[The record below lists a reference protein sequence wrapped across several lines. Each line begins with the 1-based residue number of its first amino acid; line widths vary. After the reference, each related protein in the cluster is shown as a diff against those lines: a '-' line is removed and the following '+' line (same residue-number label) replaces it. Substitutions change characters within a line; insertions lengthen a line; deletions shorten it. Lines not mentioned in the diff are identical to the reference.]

1 MALSESVGE
10 VNMSMNAKKRVNG
23 SWVDTTLRQNKTA
36 TDTITTFPAVLYTT
50 GTTATVVL
58 KGQTVQSGTPTPSS
72 PIQPSECGEL
82 TENLFSSEWEQ
93 GVINST
99 NGQNEYSVEMVRT
112 KEYIPIK
119 PNVSYSISR
128 DVFNGFMNVRLYR
141 ADRTYIGAGSKSTI
155 QLIIGNTTGNPMGS
169 HTSFCCFKIIASDAA
184 FIRVNDSSN
193 NTTTKWLMIEG
204 EYTQQTMPDYE
215 PYGYKILISS
225 ANTTT
230 PVYLGEVETTRRIA
244 KIDLGTL
251 NWGKTASGNFWAA
264 TAIQNIRIIGNSST
278 GNAICDMFKE
288 VSPNTVANEPYSFS
302 SCLNAVGRPFI
313 NSTGFEDLTVEEFK
327 EAMSGVY
334 MYYVLANE
342 ETGIVN
348 EPLMKI
354 GNYADEVSN
363 ISIPTTTG
371 KNIVDVETVLKP
383 SEVSFNYAGW
393 HTAVVH
399 KRINGAWD

>member
-1 MALSESVGE
+1 
-10 VNMSMNAKKRVNG
+10 MSMNAKKRVNG
-23 SWVDTTLRQNKTA
+23 SWVDTTLRQYKTA

-50 GTTATVVL
+50 GTTATVLL

-99 NGQNEYSVEMVRT
+99 NGQNENSVEMVRT

-155 QLIIGNTTGNPMGS
+155 QLIIGNTTANPMGS

-184 FIRVNDSSN
+184 FIRINDSSN

-215 PYGYKILISS
+215 PYGYKIPILS

-230 PVYLGEVETTRRIA
+230 SVYLGEAQATRKIKKLVLTGEETFFRDKERADSWRFYSNPLISAKSNVSICSHFAYIGTGRVNESDTIGFSLFSETQFGCRCPKEIA
-244 KIDLGTL
+244 
-251 NWGKTASGNFWAA
+251 
-264 TAIQNIRIIGNSST
+264 
-278 GNAICDMFKE
+278 
-288 VSPNTVANEPYSFS
+288 NT
-302 SCLNAVGRPFI
+302 I
-313 NSTGFEDLTVEEFK
+313 TEFK
-327 EAMSGVY
+327 AFLAAQYAAGAPVCVW
-334 MYYVLANE
+334 YVLATP
-342 ETGIVN
+342 ETGIIN

-363 ISIPTTTG
+363 ISIPTITG

>member
-1 MALSESVGE
+1 
-10 VNMSMNAKKRVNG
+10 MSMNAKKRVNG
-23 SWVDTTLRQNKTA
+23 SWVDTTLRQYKTA

-58 KGQTVQSGTPTPSS
+58 KGQAVQSGTPTPSS

-99 NGQNEYSVEMVRT
+99 EGQNGNSGEMVRT

-128 DVFNGFMNVRLYR
+128 DVSNGFMNVRLYR

-155 QLIIGNTTGNPMGS
+155 QLIIGSTTANPMGS
-169 HTSFCCFKIIASDAA
+169 NTSFCCFKIIASDAA
-184 FIRVNDSSN
+184 FIRINDSSN

-215 PYGYKILISS
+215 PYGYKIPISS

-230 PVYLGEVETTRRIA
+230 PVYLGEVESTRRIK
-244 KIDLGTL
+244 KIVLDSTENWNEGTS
-251 NWGKTASGNFWAA
+251 NYY
-264 TAIQNIRIIGNSST
+264 I
-278 GNAICDMFKE
+278 
-288 VSPNTVANEPYSFS
+288 
-302 SCLNAVGRPFI
+302 FI
-313 NSTGFEDLTVEEFK
+313 NVSGKGNGIPNSTALSTHTE
-327 EAMSGVY
+327 SGVVVNSNGTALFFKKSVFVHSSLADFKTY
-334 MYYVLANE
+334 LAQQYAAGTPVTVWYVLE
-342 ETGIVN
+342 EPTPGIVN

-363 ISIPTTTG
+363 ISIPTITG

-383 SEVSFNYAGW
+383 SDVSFNYAGW